1 MDHVRVAIIGS
12 APAGLTAAVY
22 AARANL
28 APVVVEGV
36 QAGGQLTMTTDV
48 ENYPGFPEGV
58 LGPELMASFRAQAE
72 RFGTKFLRGDV
83 TRLDL
88 SRHPF
93 GIVLGDGELTCDALI
108 LATGANPRMLEL
120 PNERRL
126 LGHGVSTCATC
137 DGFFFRGQEIAVV
150 GGGDTALEEATFL
163 TKFATKVHLI
173 HRRDALR
180 GSRIMQ
186 ERAFKNGKIEVRW
199 NTVVED
205 VLEGADGTV
214 RAIALRDVKTGEKS
228 ELAVKGFFVA
238 IGHVPNTSLV
248 AGQIDLDEN
257 GYVVLDGAG
266 TMTNVEG
273 VFACG
278 DVADHVYRQAVTAAG
293 TGCMAA
299 IDAERWLAGRKD

>member
-1 MDHVRVAIIGS
+1 MDHARVAIIGS
-12 APAGLTAAVY
+12 GPAGLTAAVY

-28 APVVVEGV
+28 APVVIEGV
-36 QAGGQLTMTTDV
+36 QAGGQLTTTTDV
-48 ENYPGFPEGV
+48 ENYPGFPGGI
-58 LGPELMASFRAQAE
+58 LGPELMSAFRAQAE
-72 RFGTKFLRGDV
+72 RFGTKFVQGDV
-83 TRLDL
+83 TSLDL
-88 SRHPF
+88 SRRPF
-93 GIVLGDGELTCDALI
+93 RVVLGEGELTADALI
-108 LATGANPRMLEL
+108 LSTGANPRMLGL

-137 DGFFFRGQEIAVV
+137 DGFFFRGEEIAVV
-150 GGGDTALEEATFL
+150 GGGDTALEEVTFL
-163 TKFATKVHLI
+163 TKFGKKVHLI

-186 ERAFKNGKIEVRW
+186 ERAFKNEKIEIHW

-205 VLEGADGTV
+205 VIEGADGTV
-214 RAIALRDVKTGEKS
+214 RAILLRDVKTGKTS

-248 AGQIDLDEN
+248 AGKVDLDEN
-257 GYVVLDGAG
+257 GYVLLDGRG

-299 IDAERWLAGRKD
+299 IDAERWLESQAD